1 MRKQVNMKLARS
13 ERYFAR
19 NQCALSTVTSGTLLL
34 GWAYLLIQGKPA
46 VDMVAVTV
54 CGSLV
59 VGVVSCATS
68 SVMERS
74 HLRSAF
80 DWKKKLMCP

>member
-19 NQCALSTVTSGTLLL
+19 NQCALSIVTSGTLILA
-34 GWAYLLIQGKPA
+34 WTCLLIQGKPA
-46 VDMVAVTV
+46 VDMVAVSV
-54 CGSLV
+54 RSSLV
-59 VGVVSCATS
+59 VGVVFCTAS